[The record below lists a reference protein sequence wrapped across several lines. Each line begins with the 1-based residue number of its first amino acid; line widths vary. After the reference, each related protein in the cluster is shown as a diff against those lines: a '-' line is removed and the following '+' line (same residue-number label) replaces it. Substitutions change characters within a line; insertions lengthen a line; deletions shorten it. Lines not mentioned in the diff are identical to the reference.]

1 MSKIEFSVDL
11 NGKLVP
17 GELQATLFH
26 QLHRQAMAQCTTII
40 EGIDTIGYL
49 APFAMIQAYYASR
62 GEAVPPAMQPRA
74 EVLAEPADEDNDIEE
89 ILHVPAWPGGL
100 PVPRVLSTF
109 GSVYPALNIANIT
122 IAQNAEVQ
130 RRRDAEKVIQNRNEQ
145 IKMAFLSKLPRE
157 IIDTMQQAEFELGQ
171 LHISQMD
178 VRQTMAWAMNRFGG
192 VPSEDVSKATLL
204 VHKPFSVNDLINAD
218 SLDIA
223 MAKRL
228 AILST
233 LEENARPTFFM
244 IRPKID
250 NAGRGHPAYGD
261 LIKYHY
267 NTTVVANMSFNTLRI
282 AVRAKYNDLIALYT
296 EAIVVWT
303 EKNDN
308 ASASLAK
315 AHVPTTNRK
324 QAGGGANTNGGS
336 AGTNECR
343 EHLLGRNCG
352 PHAACRG
359 SYPHDTQRHGS
370 CKTFINASDKAK
382 LFDSMPAD
390 QQKAVRAA
398 AKEAKEGN
406 NKKGSNLNKGGTIAS
421 APASNNRR
429 YNGRANATSSAD
441 DDVVS
446 SEED

>member
-1 MSKIEFSVDL
+1 
-11 NGKLVP
+11 
-17 GELQATLFH
+17 
-26 QLHRQAMAQCTTII
+26 
-40 EGIDTIGYL
+40 
-49 APFAMIQAYYASR
+49 
-62 GEAVPPAMQPRA
+62 
-74 EVLAEPADEDNDIEE
+74 
-89 ILHVPAWPGGL
+89 
-100 PVPRVLSTF
+100 
-109 GSVYPALNIANIT
+109 
-122 IAQNAEVQ
+122 
-130 RRRDAEKVIQNRNEQ
+130 
-145 IKMAFLSKLPRE
+145 MAFLSKLPRE

-282 AVRAKYNDLIALYT
+282 AVRAQYNNLVALHT
-296 EAIVVWT
+296 EDIVIWT
-303 EKNDN
+303 SKHDN
-308 ASASLAK
+308 GSASLAK
-315 AHVPTTNRK
+315 SHVPTTNRK
-324 QAGGGANTNGGS
+324 QAGGGANTTGGS

-343 EHLLGRNCG
+343 DHLLGRNCG
-352 PHAACRG
+352 PHATCRG
-359 SYPHDTQRHGS
+359 SYPHDIQRHGT

-406 NKKGSNLNKGGTIAS
+406 NKKSGNIYHKGTIAS

-429 YNGRANATSSAD
+429 YNGRANATASVD

-446 SEED
+446 DEED

>member
-1 MSKIEFSVDL
+1 
-11 NGKLVP
+11 
-17 GELQATLFH
+17 
-26 QLHRQAMAQCTTII
+26 
-40 EGIDTIGYL
+40 
-49 APFAMIQAYYASR
+49 
-62 GEAVPPAMQPRA
+62 
-74 EVLAEPADEDNDIEE
+74 
-89 ILHVPAWPGGL
+89 
-100 PVPRVLSTF
+100 
-109 GSVYPALNIANIT
+109 
-122 IAQNAEVQ
+122 
-130 RRRDAEKVIQNRNEQ
+130 
-145 IKMAFLSKLPRE
+145 MAFLSKLPRE

-204 VHKPFSVNDLINAD
+204 VHKPFPVNDLINAD

-233 LEENARPTFFM
+233 LEPNARPTFFM

-267 NTTVVANMSFNTLRI
+267 NTTAVANMSFNTLRI
-282 AVRAKYNDLIALYT
+282 AVRAKYNDLIALHT
-296 EAIVVWT
+296 DAIVVWT
-303 EKNDN
+303 TKNDN
-308 ASASLAK
+308 ASASSAST
-315 AHVPTTNRK
+315 TTNRK

-382 LFDSMPAD
+382 LFDTMPAD

-406 NKKGSNLNKGGTIAS
+406 NKKIGNIYQKSGTIAS